1 MSAPGDQDRA
11 VPDPTTEPTIK
22 LARAAR
28 ILGMSTRAAYYA
40 ADRGQIPTVRVGRLR
55 FVPTREFLDT
65 FRLGGV

>member
-1 MSAPGDQDRA
+1 MSAASKQARA
-11 VPDPTTEPTIK
+11 VPDPATEPTIK
-22 LARAAR
+22 LSRAAR

-65 FRLGGV
+65 FRLGGA